1 MSGHCTCSL
10 SGGFLTRWI
19 DTYGLSAALLGV
31 ARPDSSASRSFAS
44 IASARRFRK
53 SSSWTRPTVCAER
66 MSSAVFAWVVKRELG
81 VDVPEFPSDVMA
93 KIEDA
98 RQGADDWF
106 AAG

>member
-10 SGGFLTRWI
+10 SHGCLTRCK

-81 VDVPEFPSDVMA
+81 LDVPDFPSDAMTE
-93 KIEDA
+93 IGEA
-98 RQGADDWF
+98 R
-106 AAG
+106 